1 MKRRDFFLGAGAAAI
16 GLPRS
21 VAGQHGLRRL
31 GVLMGYRESDKE
43 AQARLAAFF
52 QVFEELGWKD
62 GRNLRVEYR
71 WAAGSADQIRSSAS
85 ELIAG
90 NPDVILAATTPV
102 VRALLQETRTVP
114 VVFISVSDPVGDG
127 FVNSLSRPSG
137 NATGFTNLERSL
149 SGKWLELVKE
159 LAPSVTHVAAL
170 FNPATSAGRGAYY
183 WPPFEAAASWSS
195 VQALQ
200 APVQN
205 ENDIER
211 HITELASKPNSGG
224 GLAVMPDVFTVVN
237 RARIIA
243 LAASKRLPAVYPYR
257 YFAQEGGLMAY
268 GIDLSDQYRRA
279 ARYVHRI
286 FRGEP
291 AGELPVQAPA
301 KFELVINQLTAGTV
315 GIKVPPTLLAR
326 ADDVI
331 E

>member
-1 MKRRDFFLGAGAAAI
+1 MKRRDFFVGIGAAAL
-16 GLPRS
+16 GLARP
-21 VAGQHGLRRL
+21 VAAQQPGALRRL
-31 GVLMGYRESDKE
+31 GVFMGYRESDKE
-43 AQARLAAFF
+43 AQARLTAFF
-52 QVFEELGWKD
+52 QVFEELGWRD

-237 RARIIA
+237 RARIHSARRIET
-243 LAASKRLPAVYPYR
+243 ASRCVPIPVFRP
-257 YFAQEGGLMAY
+257 GGRAH
-268 GIDLSDQYRRA
+268 GIW
-279 ARYVHRI
+279 H
-286 FRGEP
+286 
-291 AGELPVQAPA
+291 
-301 KFELVINQLTAGTV
+301 
-315 GIKVPPTLLAR
+315 
-326 ADDVI
+326 
-331 E
+331 